1 MPRIHLGVYMTS
13 GRETSTAVTHA
24 LEAGYRGFD
33 SAEWYANEK
42 EAGSAIFKYI
52 SSPPSGR
59 TKLERSD
66 VWFTTKLKTNSSY
79 DATRKAIKESIRKCG
94 LGYLDLYLLHSP
106 YGGKSRRL
114 ECWRAVEDAIEEGE
128 VRAGGVSN
136 FGVKHVRFAS
146 CREAEI
152 VIVLTGPL
160 RQLQELLDAKPK
172 IIPAV
177 NQIEVHPFNTRSD
190 ITSFCREHDIVV
202 EAYAPLARALRM
214 RHPKIVELSKKY
226 QCEPAQL
233 MVRWSLQKGYVP
245 LPKSVKKERIVSNAK
260 VEGFDIE
267 EKDMKVLDGLDE
279 YLVTDWDPTD
289 AD

>member
-1 MPRIHLGVYMTS
+1 MASSANYSLASTIKLNNGIQMPRIHLGVYMTS
-13 GRETSTAVTHA
+13 GRETSTAATHA

-42 EAGSAIFKYI
+42 EVGLAILKYI
-52 SSPPSGR
+52 SSPPSGQA
-59 TKLERSD
+59 KLERSD

-136 FGVKHVRFAS
+136 FGVKH
-146 CREAEI
+146 
-152 VIVLTGPL
+152 
-160 RQLQELLDAKPK
+160 LQELLHSKPK

-177 NQIEVHPFNTRSD
+177 NQIEVHPFNTRTD
-190 ITSFCREHDIVV
+190 ITSFCREHNIVV

-214 RHPKIVELSKKY
+214 KHPKIVELSKKY
-226 QCEPAQL
+226 QCEPGQL
-233 MVRWSLQKGYVP
+233 LVRWSLQKGYVP
-245 LPKSVKKERIVSNAK
+245 LPKSVKKPRIVSNAQ

-267 EKDMKVLDGLDE
+267 EGDMKVLDGLDE